1 MDKKTAKD
9 LIVRGSMLS
18 AAGAA
23 AASSASATVNM
34 TASFQPIIDMIGV
47 LTGNSDSW
55 IGLVVLGVEIT
66 IAVAVGYF
74 VKGIMTKATGG
85 NKG

>member
-1 MDKKTAKD
+1 MKINMAKV
-9 LIVRGSMLS
+9 LMTKICLVSIAIAGSIS
-18 AAGAA
+18 A
-23 AASSASATVNM
+23 ASATVNM

-47 LTGNSDSW
+47 LTTNSDSW

-74 VKGIMTKATGG
+74 VKGIMSKATGHG
-85 NKG
+85 K